1 MLAFCKIVAVVASPS
16 SLKRASSMPG
26 RFSSLVKR
34 SNKECFCRTRA
45 FLSFLFPHLATAI
58 DPGIKKGTVGHP
70 PSARPF
76 SSWRVKKQA
85 EGPNLEKMPW
95 RTLCPSCHAPDE
107 CECVRVCESV

>member
-76 SSWRVKKQA
+76 SSWRVI
-85 EGPNLEKMPW
+85 EKTSRRPKP
-95 RTLCPSCHAPDE
+95 RKNALADALSILPRAG
-107 CECVRVCESV
+107 